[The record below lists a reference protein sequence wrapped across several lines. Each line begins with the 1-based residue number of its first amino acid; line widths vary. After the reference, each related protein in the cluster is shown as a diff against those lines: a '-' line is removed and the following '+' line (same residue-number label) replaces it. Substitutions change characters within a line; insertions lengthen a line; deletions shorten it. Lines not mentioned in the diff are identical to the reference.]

1 MKNKKANKTK
11 KQTKQKA
18 LEDMDVFFR
27 CSMRKLSQLFIIKKR
42 SDKLKQLG
50 YESL

>member
-1 MKNKKANKTK
+1 
-11 KQTKQKA
+11 
-18 LEDMDVFFR
+18 MDAFFR

-50 YESL
+50 YESFRTTICLKKVENVNSL